1 MGFIADATPANV
13 ELLVLRVSNNEGK
26 SSLLTIKTALQ
37 YAVSK
42 NADVVNLSMGFID
55 VNASLY
61 DYLDS
66 TIDKAYNRGIPIW
79 LRCR

>member
-1 MGFIADATPANV
+1 M
-13 ELLVLRVSNNEGK
+13 
-26 SSLLTIKTALQ
+26 LTIKTALQ

-66 TIDKAYNRGIPIW
+66 TIDKAYNRGIPICALPVMEKVEVKVW
-79 LRCR
+79 MFVIVTCLL